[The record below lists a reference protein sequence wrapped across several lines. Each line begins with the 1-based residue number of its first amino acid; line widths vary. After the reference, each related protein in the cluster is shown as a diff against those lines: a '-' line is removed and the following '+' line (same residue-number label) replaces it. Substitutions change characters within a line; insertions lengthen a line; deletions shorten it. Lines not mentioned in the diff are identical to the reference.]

1 MILVGENATVVTLDA
16 DLLRM
21 QGLSAPAL
29 AEVVRNVL
37 ARFQAELERGS
48 MVTVKTNKI
57 TSSPH

>member
-1 MILVGENATVVTLDA
+1 MVTLDA